1 MSNVKDI
8 HGMARDSVK
17 YIPLHE
23 EYMATA
29 PLVNSNGASKKRKIP
44 ERNIDK
50 KDVGDVISKQWSW
63 LTIDGE
69 PDRFIGLEC
78 KVYWPLDDDWYCGR
92 ILGYNLSTERYHVK
106 YNDGVEEHLCLSFE
120 RILFYVS
127 PEEIQ
132 QRKLC
137 CVQHPDVDS
146 HDIDNM
152 VSLAASL
159 NHCSRVDPIPGDMIW
174 AKVTGHPMWPAIV
187 LDESACSN
195 LKILN
200 KISGERSV
208 LVQFFGTHDFARLSK
223 KQVTSFIKG
232 LLSELHRK
240 SKTSDFLRS
249 LIEAKTYLSTEKLP
263 SRMLSLRSSNAAN
276 FESASGEEDCTR
288 DEEIPKNVILRSC
301 PFDIGGLQIISLGKI
316 VKDSELLYDRKYI
329 CPEGYTAVRKLP
341 SISDPKKCIS
351 YTMEVLRDGNT
362 LNKPLFR
369 VTSEKGE
376 QFEGPTSSSCWD
388 KLYRKIRKLH
398 GHDALKAFGEDNKI
412 VRSGPAMF
420 GFSHP
425 KIKELIR
432 LSSTCGSPL
441 DSSKLTSRRCRD
453 PAIGYRRIHITWKDL
468 DKCNVCYTDEE
479 YDISPFLQCDNCRMM
494 VHTSC
499 YGELEPADGTLW
511 YCNLCR
517 VGAPE
522 SPPPCCLCPLAGGA
536 MKPTTDGR
544 WAHLACAISIPE
556 TCLLDVRKMEPI
568 DGLNRI
574 NKIRWKLLCSICGV
588 SHGACIQ
595 CSNSSC
601 YVAYHPLCARAAG
614 YFLEFYEEDGLRL
627 CSEKEDEKDQCIRL
641 RSYCKRH
648 RRPSDKCIVVQ
659 ESMGTCQRPDYI
671 PSPNPSGCA
680 RTEPYNYLGR
690 IGRKQPQSHEPASL
704 KHLYLENV
712 PYLVGGIRQHEFLS
726 KVVSSQCNI
735 SSNISS
741 MVEKYSHMKETF
753 RRRLTFGKSGIH
765 GYGIFAKQPH
775 RAGDM
780 VIEYTG
786 EVVRVNVADRREHL
800 TYDSLVGAGTC
811 MFKIDDDRVIDATKA
826 GNIARLINHSCEP
839 NCYSRIIT
847 VNGDQH
853 VIIYAKRDLNQ
864 WEELTINYRFSSVDE
879 QLACSCGVS
888 RCRGIVNDIKA
899 VEQVAKPCIPQ

>member
-263 SRMLSLRSSNAAN
+263 SRMLSLQSSNAAN

-288 DEEIPKNVILRSC
+288 DEEIPKNVIFRSC

>member
-1 MSNVKDI
+1 
-8 HGMARDSVK
+8 
-17 YIPLHE
+17 
-23 EYMATA
+23 
-29 PLVNSNGASKKRKIP
+29 
-44 ERNIDK
+44 
-50 KDVGDVISKQWSW
+50 
-63 LTIDGE
+63 
-69 PDRFIGLEC
+69 
-78 KVYWPLDDDWYCGR
+78 
-92 ILGYNLSTERYHVK
+92 
-106 YNDGVEEHLCLSFE
+106 
-120 RILFYVS
+120 
-127 PEEIQ
+127 
-132 QRKLC
+132 
-137 CVQHPDVDS
+137 
-146 HDIDNM
+146 
-152 VSLAASL
+152 
-159 NHCSRVDPIPGDMIW
+159 
-174 AKVTGHPMWPAIV
+174 
-187 LDESACSN
+187 
-195 LKILN
+195 
-200 KISGERSV
+200 
-208 LVQFFGTHDFARLSK
+208 
-223 KQVTSFIKG
+223 
-232 LLSELHRK
+232 
-240 SKTSDFLRS
+240 
-249 LIEAKTYLSTEKLP
+249 
-263 SRMLSLRSSNAAN
+263 
-276 FESASGEEDCTR
+276 
-288 DEEIPKNVILRSC
+288 
-301 PFDIGGLQIISLGKI
+301 
-316 VKDSELLYDRKYI
+316 
-329 CPEGYTAVRKLP
+329 
-341 SISDPKKCIS
+341 
-351 YTMEVLRDGNT
+351 
-362 LNKPLFR
+362 
-369 VTSEKGE
+369 
-376 QFEGPTSSSCWD
+376 
-388 KLYRKIRKLH
+388 
-398 GHDALKAFGEDNKI
+398 
-412 VRSGPAMF
+412 MF
-420 GFSHP
+420 GFSHH

-453 PAIGYRRIHITWKDL
+453 PAICYRRIHITWKDL

-574 NKIRWKLLCSICGV
+574 NKICWKLLCSICGV

-627 CSEKEDEKDQCIRL
+627 CSEKEDGKDQCIRL

-659 ESMGTCQRPDYI
+659 ESMETCQRPDYI

-786 EVVRVNVADRREHL
+786 EVVRVNIADRREHL

-864 WEELTINYRFSSVDE
+864 WEELTINYRLSSVDE

>member
-263 SRMLSLRSSNAAN
+263 SRMLSLQSSNAAN

-288 DEEIPKNVILRSC
+288 DEEIPKNVIFRSC

-376 QFEGPTSSSCWD
+376 Q
-388 KLYRKIRKLH
+388 
-398 GHDALKAFGEDNKI
+398 
-412 VRSGPAMF
+412 
-420 GFSHP
+420 
-425 KIKELIR
+425 